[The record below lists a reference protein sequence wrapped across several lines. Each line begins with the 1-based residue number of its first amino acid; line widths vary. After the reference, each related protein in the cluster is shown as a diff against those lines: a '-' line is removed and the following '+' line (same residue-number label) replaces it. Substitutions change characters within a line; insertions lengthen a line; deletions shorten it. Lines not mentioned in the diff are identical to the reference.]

1 MCGDRS
7 RCRRTWFRH
16 LAEISQSQRLGQVGD
31 WNEFETAL
39 WNRWVVLRCFRE
51 TMKNPYPWRSVTN
64 VSEDDS
70 FAEFCARL
78 CAVMT
83 NGWQGMLWRCHAETS
98 LCFTTYHNHPQS
110 TSNLHHT
117 VCLIRSF
124 ETIQWD
130 NEAMPAIL
138 ADSQVDALQD
148 GQAVLWTAVRWRVRG
163 ASTLIRSDAGHE
175 KKGSKKMIQQKWSQ
189 EMIEMIYDDQMIR
202 WSICVGC
209 VRLVWD
215 GIG

>member
-117 VCLIRSF
+117 VCLIKSF

-130 NEAMPAIL
+130 NEAMPAIFGWFPSWC
-138 ADSQVDALQD
+138 ASGWPGSALNSSPVES
-148 GQAVLWTAVRWRVRG
+148 ARG
-163 ASTLIRSDAGHE
+163 VYTDPQRCWPWKERIQKNDQ
-175 KKGSKKMIQQKWSQ
+175 KKWSKKW
-189 EMIEMIYDDQMIR
+189 
-202 WSICVGC
+202 
-209 VRLVWD
+209 
-215 GIG
+215 